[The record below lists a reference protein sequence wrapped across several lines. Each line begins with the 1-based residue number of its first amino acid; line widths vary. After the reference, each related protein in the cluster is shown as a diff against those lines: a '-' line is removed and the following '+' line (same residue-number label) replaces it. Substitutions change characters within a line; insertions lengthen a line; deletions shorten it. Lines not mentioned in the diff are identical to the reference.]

1 MTATAIA
8 SFGKLP
14 KRPVSPP
21 GWPGASAC
29 GRDRRA
35 CGRCRFHQ
43 SALPRHA
50 QSFRHSARQ
59 RLYRDRRCRHVD
71 GHHLRQHRYF
81 RRRAHRR
88 AGDDQR
94 LARRRGRADHRDL
107 ARAARHWGRSDGG
120 AGCGHRLSEDPG
132 DRRHARHAVDPQRR
146 PHQRDRREMDHRPAA
161 KLPPRRPLPVRRANA
176 RRHHG
181 ARDGAGGA
189 LDAQFAHWPCDLRHR
204 RQS

>member
-1 MTATAIA
+1 MISSELPEVLGMSDRVLVMREGRLVAEFDRARRDFRGRGRGDDGRDIERGAGGVTATAIA
-8 SFGKLP
+8 SFGELP

-21 GWPGASAC
+21 GWPGASAR

-35 CGRCRFHQ
+35 CGRCRLHQ

-50 QSFRHSARQ
+50 QSFRHPARQ
-59 RLYRDRRCRHVD
+59 RLYRDRRRRHVD

-107 ARAARHWGRSDGG
+107 ARAARHW
-120 AGCGHRLSEDPG
+120 
-132 DRRHARHAVDPQRR
+132 
-146 PHQRDRREMDHRPAA
+146 
-161 KLPPRRPLPVRRANA
+161 
-176 RRHHG
+176 
-181 ARDGAGGA
+181 
-189 LDAQFAHWPCDLRHR
+189 R
-204 RQS
+204 RQ